1 MKSMN
6 FILNKLKK
14 TLLIN
19 YLKPVHLLILTVS
32 LNRIRDLINLKIN
45 MISMKI
51 YKSIPLKMIS
61 IMKLFQ
67 IRPSGKIKVRPS
79 KKTWPKNIN
88 IKNQYQISTKIL
100 IVSSIDYF
108 QIAWFSKKL
117 MIKIRWSVLM
127 IKSSFKISVILKII
141 KLWKN

>member
-45 MISMKI
+45 LISMKI
-51 YKSIPLKMIS
+51 YKSIPLKIIS

-67 IRPSGKIKVRPS
+67 IKPSEKIKVRPS

-88 IKNQYQISTKIL
+88 IKNQYQISMKIL
-100 IVSSIDYF
+100 IVSSIGYF
-108 QIAWFSKKL
+108 QTAWFSKKL

-127 IKSSFKISVILKII
+127 TKSSFKISVILKII